1 MIQEEVCMITFENV
15 TKKYDRKIALDN
27 LNLTINSGEIFG
39 LIGHNGAGKSTTI
52 KSLVGVIKPE
62 EGTIK
67 IDGVDVK
74 ENPMEAKKK
83 NGYVSDSPDMFLKM
97 TPYEFWR
104 FIGTIYE
111 IDENK
116 FNATCK
122 MLSEKFDLTEFFQPI
137 ESFSHGMRQ
146 KVFVIAA
153 LLSDPDVWV
162 LDEPLT
168 GLDPQSSYNLKE
180 MMREHANKG
189 NTVLF
194 STHILEIAEK
204 LCDRIGILQKG
215 KLIFL
220 GTVQELKDLHPN
232 QSLEEIY
239 LEMIKSHDEVPNEQN

>member
-1 MIQEEVCMITFENV
+1 MITFENV
-15 TKKYDRKIALDN
+15 TKKYDNKIALDN

-62 EGTIK
+62 NGTIK
-67 IDGVDVK
+67 VDDIDIS
-74 ENPMEAKKK
+74 ENPTEAKKK
-83 NGYVSDSPDMFLKM
+83 IGYVSDSPDIFLKM
-97 TPYEFWR
+97 TPYELWK
-104 FIGTIYE
+104 FIGTVYE
-111 IDENK
+111 IDESK
-116 FNATCK
+116 FNESCK
-122 MLSEKFDLTEFFQPI
+122 RLSEKFDLTEFFKPI

-153 LLSDPDVWV
+153 LLSDPDIWV

-180 MMREHANKG
+180 MMREHAQKG

-194 STHILEIAEK
+194 STHILEIAER

-220 GTVQELKDLHPN
+220 GTVQELKDQHPDK
-232 QSLEEIY
+232 SLEQIY
-239 LEMIKSHDEVPNEQN
+239 LEMVKSHDEVIDE